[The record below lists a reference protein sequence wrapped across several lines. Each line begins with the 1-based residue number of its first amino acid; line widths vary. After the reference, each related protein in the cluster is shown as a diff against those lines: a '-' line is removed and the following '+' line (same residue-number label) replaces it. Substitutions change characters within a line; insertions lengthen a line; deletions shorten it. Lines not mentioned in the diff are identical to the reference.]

1 MRVTLSPHGPKKP
14 SFFEHLGRGA
24 GKSPFMLHCTDRR
37 FCAARA
43 KTASTQPKWRCCGFN
58 SFGKVPMGLLTHEL
72 QGVDFVPS
80 LGSMLGE

>member
-1 MRVTLSPHGPKKP
+1 
-14 SFFEHLGRGA
+14 
-24 GKSPFMLHCTDRR
+24 MLQDHE
-37 FCAARA
+37 
-43 KTASTQPKWRCCGFN
+43 TATTQPKWHFCGFN